1 MPGKPLHPVD
11 FMIEAVQ
18 QIRERGQPKDTV
30 TAHSDQGCPFAR
42 HEWQAFLRDCNPVS
56 SMNLAV

>member
-1 MPGKPLHPVD
+1 MPRKPPYPEN
-11 FMIEAVQ
+11 FKIEALE

-42 HEWQAFLRDCNPVS
+42 HEWQAFLGDCNLVS